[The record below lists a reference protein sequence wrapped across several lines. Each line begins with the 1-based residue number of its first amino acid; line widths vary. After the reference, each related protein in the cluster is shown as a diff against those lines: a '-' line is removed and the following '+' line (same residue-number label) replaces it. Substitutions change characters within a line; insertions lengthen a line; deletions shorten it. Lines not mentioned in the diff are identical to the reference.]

1 MSTTSR
7 THPDHVVIRF
17 DDELIWEAPTDLVDI
32 VDLMV
37 HGYFF
42 TRIEIVIASSGG
54 LTLVFDHYL
63 AALQRWR
70 AAGVRVHASFSSSCR
85 LPRVRIPAAPC
96 SSCCCLPCGEI

>member
-17 DDELIWEAPTDLVDI
+17 DDELIWEAATDLADI
-32 VDLMV
+32 VALMV
-37 HGYFF
+37 HGYFY

-54 LTLVFDHYL
+54 LTLAFGHYL

-70 AAGVRVHASFSSSCR
+70 AAGARVTT
-85 LPRVRIPAAPC
+85 RVI
-96 SSCCCLPCGEI
+96 S